1 MTEYEY
7 VTKASVVKEYRSS
20 GVVFEGLLK
29 EVRELSRKKP
39 DATMSAGKV
48 KIVNRVLD
56 DLVGFLRDEPEG
68 KYLER
73 LDDAALPQVSDAVL
87 VMVQFETALDAFKG
101 RYMQRVSG
109 KLQWVTEEMIAER
122 KEWERQ
128 YRVPDEDN
136 DG

>member
-7 VTKASVVKEYRSS
+7 VTKASIVKEYRSS

-101 RYMQRVSG
+101 RYMQRVG
-109 KLQWVTEEMIAER
+109 GQLQWVTEEVIAER
-122 KEWERQ
+122 KQWERQ
-128 YRVPDEDN
+128 YRMLDEDN
-136 DG
+136 NG